1 MKNHKQQIF
10 YTLICFF
17 YLAASIYQIY
27 NKLPIQFGDS
37 SGTTAFNPIYIYSV
51 VALVVATT
59 AMGYWNILSYWISS
73 KNQRILLLLVTIT
86 FNALLVFVSPI
97 ALLGLS
103 AGLSVLALTKK
114 NLIDFIYASTLPT
127 LLLTFGIAD
136 SLFRLFRIVSLDA
149 WLPGIVLSNAVNLIL
164 VLTIWYY
171 TIFKLKNA
179 RDDSQA
185 RNSD

>member
-1 MKNHKQQIF
+1 
-10 YTLICFF
+10 
-17 YLAASIYQIY
+17 
-27 NKLPIQFGDS
+27 
-37 SGTTAFNPIYIYSV
+37 
-51 VALVVATT
+51 
-59 AMGYWNILSYWISS
+59 
-73 KNQRILLLLVTIT
+73 
-86 FNALLVFVSPI
+86 VSPI

-136 SLFRLFRIVSLDA
+136 SLFRLFGIVSLDA